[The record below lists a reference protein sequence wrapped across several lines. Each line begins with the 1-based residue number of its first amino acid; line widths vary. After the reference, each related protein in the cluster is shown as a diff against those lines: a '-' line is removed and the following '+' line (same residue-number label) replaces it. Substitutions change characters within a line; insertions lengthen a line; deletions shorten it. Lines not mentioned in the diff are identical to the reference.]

1 MRLALVFPPPM
12 PPTSPPCGIAYLKP
26 YINSSQTFDLNI
38 LYHETV
44 LKMLNAGSLSVNAD
58 VAGQVLEP
66 DNMKA
71 AVDLFKDRKAFYDI
85 EEYNKYCAIF
95 LAYFRKIDS
104 FFREECMKYFFEDSA
119 GDELLALFHQ
129 LSQPVT
135 DFSPDVVGFSQ
146 LTMFQ
151 REFILGL
158 AKYLKAEDIS
168 IIVGGAS
175 LSQNP
180 ETYLSVIGVRNE
192 VDLSTVFDAAFYGE
206 GEAALKAYL
215 EGESLE
221 GISNLVYRKGGRII
235 KNEESGIRTLDV
247 LPTPDFS
254 GFPLDK
260 YCVPYPVVPLLT
272 SRGCYWG
279 RCTFCIHHKSYYAY
293 RVRAPP
299 LVIKDIKSLYSKGIR
314 YFQFVDEM
322 IHPRRFRELG
332 EAIVQ
337 DQLHIRYCADAKP
350 TRDFSEELLKKIY
363 ESGARVLMWG
373 VESGVQRIL
382 DLIDK
387 GTVVADV
394 ENVLRNSHNAGIWNM
409 IFMIIGYPTQT
420 LPEVEEDISF
430 LLRNEPYISTYTRSL
445 FQLEEGSRMHE
456 RQDAFGIQQVER
468 SRDPFSAVCQYTTRE
483 GVSRSQA
490 ESIYVAQAQEWMGIS
505 KVSPYFGKLRDHM
518 LLYADH
524 LSENPLEE

>member
-44 LKMLNAGSLSVNAD
+44 LKMLGSGSLSVNAD
-58 VAGQVLEP
+58 IAGHVLEP

-71 AVDLFKDRKAFYDI
+71 AVDFFKDRKAFYDT

-104 FFREECMKYFFEDSA
+104 FFREECMKYLFEDSA

-129 LSQPVT
+129 LSQPII

-146 LTMFQ
+146 LVMFQ

-158 AKYLKAEDIS
+158 AKYLKAEDIP

-180 ETYLSVIGVRNE
+180 EAYLSVIGVGNE
-192 VDLSTVFDAAFYGE
+192 VDLSTLFDAAFYGE
-206 GEAALKAYL
+206 GEASLKAYL
-215 EGESLE
+215 EGEPLE
-221 GISNLVYRKGGRII
+221 GISNLVYRKGDRII
-235 KNEESGIRTLDV
+235 RNEESGIETLDA

-260 YCVPYPVVPLLT
+260 YYAPYPVIPLLT

-279 RCTFCIHHKSYYAY
+279 RCTFCIHHTSYYAY
-293 RVRAPP
+293 RVRAPE
-299 LVIKDIKSLYSKGIR
+299 LVVKDVKSLYNKGIR

-332 EAIVQ
+332 EAISQ
-337 DQLHIRYCADAKP
+337 NQLHIRYYADAKP
-350 TRDFSEELLKKIY
+350 ARDFTEALLKRMY

-387 GTVVADV
+387 GTHVTDV

-445 FQLEEGSRMHE
+445 FQLEKGSRMHE
-456 RQDAFGIQQVER
+456 QPDAFGIQQVER

-490 ESIYVAQAQEWMGIS
+490 ESIYVGRAQEWMGIS
-505 KVSPYFGKLRDHM
+505 KVSAYFGKFRDHM

-524 LSENPLEE
+524 LSENPLEK